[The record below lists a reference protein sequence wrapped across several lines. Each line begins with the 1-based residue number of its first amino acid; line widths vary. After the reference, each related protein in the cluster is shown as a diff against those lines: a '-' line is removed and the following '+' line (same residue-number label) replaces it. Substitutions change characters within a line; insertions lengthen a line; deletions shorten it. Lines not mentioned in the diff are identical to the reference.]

1 MKTCKSCRKEID
13 DKAKKCPHCQTDQR
27 NWFLRH
33 PILSAILALIII
45 GMASGSG
52 DKKNSDKSSSPTPS
66 STTNQEVAALPKIGE
81 AVQDKDLSFTVKSID
96 TAATVGNS
104 YTKKAAQGMFNIITL
119 EIKNVGKETVSVDS
133 SQFQLLDAQG
143 NKFDRS
149 VEGQTALGLS
159 KGTVDLFLQQVQ
171 PSLSV
176 TGNLVFDIP
185 KDATGLKLVVKGGLF
200 SSGKQIDLGK

>member
-13 DKAKKCPHCQTDQR
+13 DKAKKCPHCQTDLR

-33 PILSAILALIII
+33 PILSIIIVLIVI

-52 DKKNSDKSSSPTPS
+52 DPKTGDNTSSPTPS
-66 STTNQEVAALPKIGE
+66 STSTEQVVVLPKIGE
-81 AVQDKDLSFTVKSID
+81 AVQDKDLSFTVKSIE
-96 TAATVGNS
+96 TAATVGSS
-104 YTKKAAQGMFNIITL
+104 YSKKTAQGMFNIITI

-149 VEGQTALGLS
+149 VEGQTAMGLS
-159 KGTVDLFLQQVQ
+159 KGAVDLFLQQVQ

-185 KDATGLKLVVKGGLF
+185 KEATGLKLVVKGGLF